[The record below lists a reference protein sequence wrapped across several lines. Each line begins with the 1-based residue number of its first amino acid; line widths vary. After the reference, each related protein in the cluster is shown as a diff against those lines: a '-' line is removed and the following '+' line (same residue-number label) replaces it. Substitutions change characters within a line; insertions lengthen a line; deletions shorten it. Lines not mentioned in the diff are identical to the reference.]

1 MIQFFEEMAVNLDSI
16 TLGNSSDNEKRYA
29 DQVPHMSFL
38 AQSLKDSSVA
48 PSNNGG
54 RIHRLGF
61 IEIIDDDT
69 EKVEVDTEGMT
80 PEELDALRIWEIE
93 KAADEGRL
101 LIHEFT
107 ITDEEAA
114 KLGISFL
121 EPCHRIEIPDYFK
134 ISCSLHDVP
143 SATNEKKSWRS
154 LRPASRPNKKNKGY
168 TRFNNY

>member
-1 MIQFFEEMAVNLDSI
+1 MIQFFEEMAVNLDST
-16 TLGNSSDNEKRYA
+16 TLGNSSDNEKRYV

-38 AQSLKDSSVA
+38 AQSLKDSSVV

-54 RIHRLGF
+54 RIHRLGY
-61 IEIIDDDT
+61 IEIIEDDT

-121 EPCHRIEIPDYFK
+121 EPCHRIEMPDYFK

-143 SATNEKKSWRS
+143 SATNEKKGWRS
-154 LRPASRPNKKNKGY
+154 LRPASRPNKKKGKTY
-168 TRFNNY
+168 YNFF